1 MRPADEAADSCPSS
15 RSETKKCPGL
25 NLTVQTGL
33 SIQKGV
39 LVLGG
44 WGEKRSFWLLPLLLN
59 TAADRE
65 RFCINSRMPRRNI
78 PFRWFHFLGSFCL
91 RLCSLMELN
100 GMFWR
105 YADTRSFC
113 SGTFL
118 QIYGSGCQSLSG
130 LVSVIPV
137 PGPDRQPS
145 GCQSGSGIILL
156 FRRSSQRLSVFLRH
170 GPGCAQSRTR
180 KSDHCIP
187 QDPRFH
193 P

>member
-1 MRPADEAADSCPSS
+1 MRPADEAADGCPSS

-33 SIQKGV
+33 SIQTGA

-44 WGEKRSFWLLPLLLN
+44 GEKS
-59 TAADRE
+59 AASGCFRFCSTQLRTE
-65 RFCINSRMPRRNI
+65 RFCIIIRMPRRNI

-105 YADTRSFC
+105 SADTRSFC

-130 LVSVIPV
+130 LVSVIHV
-137 PGPDRQPS
+137 PGPDCQPS

>member
-1 MRPADEAADSCPSS
+1 MRPADEAADGCPSS

-33 SIQKGV
+33 SIETGA

-44 WGEKRSFWLLPLLLN
+44 GEKS
-59 TAADRE
+59 AASGCFRFCTTQLRTE
-65 RFCINSRMPRRNI
+65 RFCIIIRMPRRNI

-100 GMFWR
+100 RMFWR

-137 PGPDRQPS
+137 PGSDRQPS
-145 GCQSGSGIILL
+145 GCQSASGIILL

>member
-1 MRPADEAADSCPSS
+1 MRPADEAADGCPSS
-15 RSETKKCPGL
+15 RSETKKCPRSESDSPDR
-25 NLTVQTGL
+25 TVDSDRGHWCW
-33 SIQKGV
+33 G
-39 LVLGG
+39 
-44 WGEKRSFWLLPLLLN
+44 GEKRSFQLLPLLLN

-65 RFCINSRMPRRNI
+65 RFYIIIRIPRRNI
-78 PFRWFHFLGSFCL
+78 PFRWFHFFGSFCL

-105 YADTRSFC
+105 SADTRSFC

-118 QIYGSGCQSLSG
+118 QIYGSVCQSLSG
-130 LVSVIPV
+130 LVSVIHV
-137 PGPDRQPS
+137 PGPDCQPS

-180 KSDHCIP
+180 KSAHCIP

>member
-1 MRPADEAADSCPSS
+1 MRPADEAVDGCPSS

-33 SIQKGV
+33 SIQTGA
-39 LVLGG
+39 LVLG
-44 WGEKRSFWLLPLLLN
+44 EKS
-59 TAADRE
+59 AASGCFRFCSTQLRTE
-65 RFCINSRMPRRNI
+65 RFCIIIRMPRRNI

-137 PGPDRQPS
+137 PGSDRQPS
-145 GCQSGSGIILL
+145 GCQSASGIILL

>member
-1 MRPADEAADSCPSS
+1 MRPADEAADGCPFS

-33 SIQKGV
+33 SIQTGGTGV
-39 LVLGG
+39 GGRKAQLPAASASAQHSCGQREILYKQPHAPTKHSVPVVPFLWELLSETVQPDGAQWHVL
-44 WGEKRSFWLLPLLLN
+44 
-59 TAADRE
+59 AV
-65 RFCINSRMPRRNI
+65 
-78 PFRWFHFLGSFCL
+78 
-91 RLCSLMELN
+91 
-100 GMFWR
+100 
-105 YADTRSFC
+105 C

-118 QIYGSGCQSLSG
+118 QIYGSVCQSLSG
-130 LVSVIPV
+130 LVSVIHV
-137 PGPDRQPS
+137 PGPDCQPS

>member
-1 MRPADEAADSCPSS
+1 MRPAGGAACGCASS

-33 SIQKGV
+33 SIQTGA

-44 WGEKRSFWLLPLLLN
+44 GEKS
-59 TAADRE
+59 AASGCFRFCSTQLRTE
-65 RFCINSRMPRRNI
+65 RFCIIIRMPRRNI
-78 PFRWFHFLGSFCL
+78 PFRWFHFFGSFCL
-91 RLCSLMELN
+91 RLCSLMDLN

-118 QIYGSGCQSLSG
+118 QIYGSGRQSLSG